1 MLRDVVIVGA
11 SLAGLRAAET
21 LRTEGYDGRLT
32 LIGAE
37 RHLPYDRPPLSKKL
51 LAGDLEPE
59 RVRLRA
65 EHEYGDLA
73 LDLRLGVEATA
84 LDVAGRAVTTSDGE
98 RVAYG
103 GLVVAT
109 GAVPRLLVDQPD
121 LEGIH
126 VLRTI
131 DDSLRLR
138 GVLDGSPRHVVV
150 IGAGFIGS
158 EVAATARAA
167 GVAVTIVEALP
178 TPLVRGLGPRMG
190 LAVAELHRDHGVEVR
205 LGTAVAAIE
214 GTERVE
220 RVLLS
225 DGTALEADAVV
236 VGIGVRPATDWLA
249 GSGLTVRDGLVCDST
264 LAAGPP
270 GVYGAGDVV
279 RWPHLLLGEE
289 VRLEHWTNAA
299 EQGAAAARNL
309 FVTASGGDATPYQ
322 TVPFFWSDQYGTR
335 IQFLGRADEN
345 DDVEVVYGSVE
356 ERSFVALY
364 GRAGR
369 LRAVLGLNQPKLVMP
384 YRKLLAAAV
393 SWEDALAHAR
403 R

>member
-1 MLRDVVIVGA
+1 VLEHVVIVGA

-21 LRTEGYDGRLT
+21 LRVEGYDRRLT
-32 LIGAE
+32 LLGAE
-37 RHLPYDRPPLSKKL
+37 PHLPYDRPPLSKKL
-51 LAGDLEPE
+51 LAGELETD

-65 EHEYGDLA
+65 EHEYADLH
-73 LDLRLGVEATA
+73 LDLRLGVTATA
-84 LDVAGRAVTTSDGE
+84 LDSAAALVTTSDGD
-98 RVAYG
+98 RIAYD
-103 GLVVAT
+103 GLIIAT
-109 GAVPRLLVDQPD
+109 GAVPRLLADQPD

-138 GVLDGSPRHVVV
+138 AALTGSPRRVVV
-150 IGAGFIGS
+150 VGAGFIGS

-167 GVAVTIVEALP
+167 GVEVTIVEALP

-190 LAVAELHRDHGVEVR
+190 HAVAALHRDHGVDIR
-205 LGTAVAAIE
+205 LGTAVAALE
-214 GTERVE
+214 GGRRVE

-225 DGTALEADAVV
+225 DGTAVDTDVVV
-236 VGIGVRPATDWLA
+236 VGVGVRPATDWLTD
-249 GSGLTVRDGLVCDST
+249 SGLELRDGLVCDPT

-270 GVYGAGDVV
+270 GVYAAGDVV
-279 RWPHLLLGEE
+279 RWRHLLLGEE

-309 FVTASGGDATPYQ
+309 LVTAAGGAGTPYQ
-322 TVPFFWSDQYGTR
+322 TVPFFWSDQYGSR
-335 IQFLGRADEN
+335 IQFLGRAHET
-345 DDVEVVYGSVE
+345 DDVEIVHGRE
-356 ERSFVALY
+356 AERSFVALY

-369 LRAVLGLNQPKLVMP
+369 LQAVLGLNQPKLVMP
-384 YRKLLAAAV
+384 YRKLLAAGV
-393 SWEDALAHAR
+393 SWEDALAQAR

>member
-1 MLRDVVIVGA
+1 
-11 SLAGLRAAET
+11 
-21 LRTEGYDGRLT
+21 
-32 LIGAE
+32 
-37 RHLPYDRPPLSKKL
+37 L
-51 LAGDLEPE
+51 LAGELEPE

-65 EHEYGDLA
+65 EHEYDDLG
-73 LDLRLGVEATA
+73 LDLQIGVEATG
-84 LDVAGRAVTTSDGE
+84 LDVGAQEVTVTDGH
-98 RVAYG
+98 RIAYD
-103 GLVVAT
+103 GLVIAT
-109 GAVPRLLVDQPD
+109 GATPRRLIDQPD
-121 LEGIH
+121 LDGIH

-138 GVLDGSPRHVVV
+138 AVLTGSPRHVVV
-150 IGAGFIGS
+150 VGAGFIGS

-167 GVAVTIVEALP
+167 GVDVTIVEALP
-178 TPLVRGLGPRMG
+178 TPLMRGLGPRMG
-190 LAVAELHRDHGVEVR
+190 EAVAELHRDHGVHVR

-214 GTERVE
+214 GGDRVE

-225 DGTALEADAVV
+225 DGTAVDADAVV
-236 VGIGVRPATDWLA
+236 VGVGVRPATDWLF
-249 GSGLTVRDGLVCDST
+249 GSGLEVRDGLVCDAS
-264 LAAGPP
+264 LAVGPP
-270 GVYGAGDVV
+270 GVYAAGDVV

-309 FVTASGGDATPYQ
+309 LATAAGGEGTPYQ
-322 TVPFFWSDQYGTR
+322 AVPFFWSDQYGSR

-345 DDVEVVYGSVE
+345 DDVELVYGSVE

-384 YRKLLAAAV
+384 YRKLLAGGV
-393 SWEDALAHAR
+393 SWEDALARAR
-403 R
+403 L